1 MKKFTL
7 FKYILIIIFIAPIFY
22 EHFNF
27 LPKETKYLLDILIFL
42 YYLNFKKFTR
52 YSTGFTKIYS
62 KYILAI
68 LLITIISLIIHQENF
83 SNFFQEARRLIYPL
97 LLYFIIKDIFNSDKK
112 SSSKLHRLLM
122 IIFLIQVPV
131 TILQVVLFPSLKN
144 LSVYTEG
151 GSINVVDIA
160 SGTMGAGGTSTLG
173 VLIPIIIIY
182 FYDLKIFK
190 YSLLFIIP
198 IILINSGGGLI
209 LFVFVLSAL
218 MIYSIT
224 QGSLKFRVRAIT
236 GMIFLIV
243 FSYIFSTTE
252 YFRENIVRYEKS
264 FIHYNKVFIEGGQ
277 QTFGGDESFKID
289 RFNGYKFLKDKMNK
303 IEIWF
308 GLGFDF
314 KNNKNKTPYQYKND
328 INTIIAERGFLG
340 LIIFVLFI
348 LTFLMYVY
356 KTLTIRSYNYILIK
370 FLFFAVFFIGSIY
383 NPATRS
389 FQSWLL
395 VVYFLALLEN
405 KDQYLALTKNINGY
419 KHSRHR
425 QKRGI

>member
-1 MKKFTL
+1 MRKFTL
-7 FKYILIIIFIAPIFY
+7 FKYILIVIFIAPIFY

-27 LPKETKYLLDILIFL
+27 LPKATKYLLDILIFI
-42 YYLNFKKFTR
+42 YYLKFKKFTR
-52 YSTGFTKIYS
+52 YSTGFSKIYS
-62 KYILAI
+62 TYIFAI
-68 LLITIISLIIHQENF
+68 VLITVISLIYHQESF
-83 SNFFQEARRLIYPL
+83 SNLLQEARRLIYPL
-97 LLYFIIKDIFNSDKK
+97 LLYFIIKDIFINNKGYSKK
-112 SSSKLHRLLM
+112 IHKLLM

-131 TILQVVLFPSLKN
+131 TILQVVLFPTLNK

-173 VLIPIIIIY
+173 ILIPLIIVY

-209 LFVFVLSAL
+209 LFAFVLSIL
-218 MIYSIT
+218 TIYSIT
-224 QGSLKFRVRAIT
+224 QGSVKFRIRALAGI
-236 GMIFLIV
+236 IFLIG
-243 FSYIFSTTE
+243 FSFIFSTTE
-252 YFRENIVRYEKS
+252 YFRQNIVRYEKS

-289 RFNGYKFLKDKMNK
+289 RTNGYKFLKEKMNN
-303 IEIWF
+303 IELWV

-314 KNNKNKTPYQYKND
+314 KSNNNKTAYQYKND

-340 LIIFVLFI
+340 LLIFVLFI

-356 KTLTIRSYNYILIK
+356 KTLKIRSYDYILIK

-389 FQSWLL
+389 FQSWLFI
-395 VVYFLALLEN
+395 VYFLALLEN

-419 KHSRHR
+419 KYSRHR